1 MSNRRYATILLMI
14 FMVNFI
20 MLAIEPV
27 HRDDWALENVLVV
40 IWLFIFVVS
49 YRRFQFSKLSYSLLF
64 IFFSLH
70 EIGSHYTYSLVPYDA
85 WYQNL
90 TGRSFNELMG
100 WKRNHFDRLVH
111 FSFGLL
117 LAYPLHEVITRAANN
132 RGFWAYFLP
141 ICLVMTASVSYE
153 MIEWA
158 AAEVF
163 GGELGMAYL
172 GTQGDV
178 WDSQKDSLLAMIGV
192 FIAMGITFIGNLF
205 FHQVPAENKSPA

>member
-1 MSNRRYATILLMI
+1 MSNRRYATILLVI
-14 FMVNFI
+14 FAINFTA
-20 MLAIEPV
+20 LALEPV
-27 HRDDWALENVLVV
+27 NREDWALENVLVV
-40 IWLFIFVVS
+40 IWISIFAAT
-49 YRRFQFSKLSYSLLF
+49 YRRFQFSMLSYSLMF

-90 TGRSFNELMG
+90 TGGSFNDLMG
-100 WKRNHFDRLVH
+100 WDRNHFDRLVH

-117 LAYPLHEVITRAANN
+117 LSYPLYEVITRIAGN
-132 RGFWAYFLP
+132 RRFWKYFLP
-141 ICLVMTASVSYE
+141 ICLVMAASLTYE

-178 WDSQKDSLLAMIGV
+178 WDSHKDSLLATIGALL
-192 FIAMGITFIGNLF
+192 AMAIKLIVRWPD
-205 FHQVPAENKSPA
+205 QQCAAK